1 MHITFYTFPSWQR
14 HSTPC
19 KWLTKKT
26 TLVRQPKSYRDL
38 TSICWQLCEHFCL
51 WWTSFLWSSE
61 KVFGEAEQCVNIV
74 NLFFIWPLERNG
86 NGTLQVQIQ
95 IKFWRTLKGIS
106 LTLLCVV
113 DTIFFFMHRKT
124 RTCRGKGMLRNMIFI
139 VCSCC
144 VCCIYCSK
152 SLEARMSENLKKLPL
167 YQHDYVRAP
176 CGADKREIEK
186 LCLRCCQREVCT

>member
-1 MHITFYTFPSWQR
+1 MAEFRNWRQYVGKFVNTFVCGEHQYS
-14 HSTPC
+14 S
-19 KWLTKKT
+19 
-26 TLVRQPKSYRDL
+26 
-38 TSICWQLCEHFCL
+38 SI
-51 WWTSFLWSSE
+51 

-74 NLFFIWPLERNG
+74 NLFFIWPLEGNG